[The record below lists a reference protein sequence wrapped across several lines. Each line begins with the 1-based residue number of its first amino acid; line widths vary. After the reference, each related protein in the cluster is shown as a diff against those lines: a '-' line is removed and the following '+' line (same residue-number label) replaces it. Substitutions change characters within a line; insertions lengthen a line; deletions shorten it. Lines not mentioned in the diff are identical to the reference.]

1 LGLWEARSIQ
11 PYYAAIAVISATA
24 IVVTA
29 AYVLRIVQQVFFG
42 EFDEHKYHD
51 VGDVT
56 VLDKV
61 AITVLCSVLIL
72 LGIFPALMYPWVS
85 SGADAVLRLLGV

>member
-1 LGLWEARSIQ
+1 M
-11 PYYAAIAVISATA
+11 
-24 IVVTA
+24 
-29 AYVLRIVQQVFFG
+29 LRIVQQVFFG
-42 EFDEHKYHD
+42 DFDEKKYHE

-61 AITVLCSVLIL
+61 AITVLCATLIL

-85 SGADAVLRLLGV
+85 SGADAVIRLLGV